1 MLSRPAFVLAPV
13 AVESF
18 PRLLAEDQS
27 HLSSRAAT
35 ACKARAT
42 TTRHPRARVISCH
55 PNRAYKSSASD
66 RHAREDGCGTLPHQ
80 GCMLEQ

>member
-35 ACKARAT
+35 ACKASAA

-55 PNRAYKSSASD
+55 PDYACKVSASD
-66 RHAREDGCGTLPHQ
+66 RHVLEDG
-80 GCMLEQ
+80 